1 MQRQFYEPGNGTR
14 YDIIY
19 GNAPGYSEDSS
30 DVFLLTWMLRGGSGG
45 STIAVNS
52 FTHWTYVQEKMNV
65 QEADAKALAEFI
77 NNSNGWG

>member
-19 GNAPGYSEDSS
+19 GNVPGYANDSE
-30 DVFLLTWMLRGGSGG
+30 VFVLTWMLRGGSGG
-45 STIAVNS
+45 STIAVTS

-77 NNSNGWG
+77 NSMNSWG